1 MASQDGLVQA
11 HACATSRMMV
21 QALLLDAAA
30 NLVRA
35 GGFLVYST
43 CSIEDDEGSTQITSF
58 LQRHAD
64 FRAVPAQNICLPK
77 AVVSPN
83 GYIQI
88 FQQRH
93 GIEGAFAAILRRE

>member
-1 MASQDGLVQA
+1 MHGV
-11 HACATSRMMV
+11 TPGMTV

-43 CSIEDDEGSTQITSF
+43 CSIEEDEGGAQITSF
-58 LQRHAD
+58 LERHAN
-64 FRAVPAQNICLPK
+64 FKAVSAQDTCLPK
-77 AVVSPN
+77 VVVSPN
-83 GYIQI
+83 GYLQL

-93 GIEGAFAAILRRE
+93 GIEGAFAAMLQREQ

>member
-1 MASQDGLVQA
+1 MHVV
-11 HACATSRMMV
+11 TPRMMM

-30 NLVRA
+30 NLVRV

-43 CSIEDDEGSTQITSF
+43 CSIEDDEGGAQIASF

-64 FRAVPAQNICLPK
+64 FKVVPAQDTCIPHDLL
-77 AVVSPN
+77 SPN
-83 GYIQI
+83 GFLCI

-93 GIEGAFAAILRRE
+93 GIEGAFAAMLQRKQLAG